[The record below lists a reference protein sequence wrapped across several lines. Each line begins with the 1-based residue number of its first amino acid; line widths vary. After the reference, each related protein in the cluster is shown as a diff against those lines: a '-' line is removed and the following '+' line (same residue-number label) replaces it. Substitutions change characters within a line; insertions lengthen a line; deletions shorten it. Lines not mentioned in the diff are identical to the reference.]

1 MDILILVR
9 GIIIGLMVSMPMGP
23 IGVVV
28 LQRTLNKGRLS
39 GLSSGLGAASADAL
53 FATIA
58 VFGMKFVIDFITFY
72 KPLLEV
78 IGGVLVIIIGL
89 RVFSTN
95 PAIQLRK
102 SRRNPTPLYRDYFY
116 TLVLTLSNPLYI
128 FIFLAFFASVNLV
141 SDSHVLKN
149 LPYFLIVMGVMT
161 GSLCWYMIL
170 STLAG
175 IFRKKLR
182 LKVVLWINRIAGLTI
197 AIFGIVAI
205 TDAFIHWPAILN
217 SLSLP
222 PHK

>member
-1 MDILILVR
+1 MDLFILLR
-9 GIIIGLMVSMPMGP
+9 GILIGLMVSMPMGP

-39 GLSSGLGAASADAL
+39 GFFAGLGAASADAL
-53 FATIA
+53 FALIA
-58 VFGMKFVIDFITFY
+58 VLGMKFVIEFVTFY

-78 IGGVLVIIIGL
+78 IGGVLVIIIGY
-89 RVFSTN
+89 RIFSTN

-102 SRRNPTPLYRDYFY
+102 HMRNPTPLYRDYLY
-116 TLVLTLSNPLYI
+116 TLFLTLSNPLYI

-141 SDSHVLKN
+141 SDNHVLRN
-149 LPYFLIVMGVMT
+149 LPYFLVILGVLC
-161 GSLCWYMIL
+161 GSLSWYMIL

-182 LKVVLWINRIAGLTI
+182 LKVLLWLNRLAGFTI
-197 AIFGIVAI
+197 FIFGVVAI
-205 TDAFIHWPAILN
+205 TDAFIHWPAMLN

-222 PHK
+222 H